1 MAKKGGGYSVKVK
14 QGSVI
19 IKFVQVYRNAILEVK
34 FLKSIT
40 QLESLK

>member
-14 QGSVI
+14 QSSV

-34 FLKSIT
+34 FLKSST